1 MPALAAMLST
11 AVSQAA
17 VLTPEAALERA
28 LESASPAHRIKAK
41 SPNAYKLTYN
51 SGDVFVFTT
60 AGSGYLAVP
69 ADDCAPAVLGYS
81 TSGSVDAASMPPAM
95 KWWLGEY
102 GRQLR
107 AAGASATAA
116 RGASVE
122 RAKIWPMLTS
132 EWNQSAPFND
142 MCPEIDGKRAVTGC
156 VATALAQVMRY
167 HQWPEHGTG
176 RNAYTSGGSDVS
188 LDFSS
193 VTFDWADMADT
204 YAAASADAVA
214 NGAVAQLMFACGV
227 AVDMQYGTSESGA
240 SVFAV
245 AKAMSEYFGYDAAVR
260 YVSRD
265 YYGLE
270 EWEDYVYSQ
279 LRDYGPVQ
287 YSGQSNDGAHSFVCD
302 GYDADGYFHINWGWG
317 GMSDGYFLLAALD
330 PEQQGVGG
338 STSGYN
344 FDQSVIA
351 CVSKPKPG
359 SVPYINMLMEGTF
372 AASPS
377 SVALGE
383 QLLVEGE
390 TFNFS
395 TVDVSGTPGL
405 KLVDESGATV
415 YAPGAAVSDLRPLS
429 GIGSYY
435 VTLPSELAE
444 GTYTATP
451 AFYTSYG
458 QWQDIPVRI
467 SGPQSLTVT
476 VANDVATISE
486 APAATVRAIDF
497 RLLSEL
503 YEGQQMHLGAELVNE
518 GNEEFY
524 GAVAPVLVNSSG
536 SVVAMGESYPVDLE
550 SGESAPFDYT
560 GTFDRFDSTDKPAS
574 GSYTLYIIDANTY
587 RPVSEGI
594 EVTWNELAE
603 SPEIVIE
610 DLGIENPEYI
620 KADDV
625 TFTAKVTCKSG
636 YFGGTYTVAVFP
648 YSTESVT
655 SVASFTSAPVFLKAG
670 ESATVKASGAING
683 ALPGERYMAAVF
695 ESSRQMTAPVVFTIG
710 GLTGIDR
717 LDYAVPAVYPAI
729 TDGPVSIVG
738 AEITGAAVYNAS
750 GALVGQFGAGTVEID
765 LSPYAAGVY
774 LVELRY
780 GPDGGLCAVD
790 RVVKR

>member
-1 MPALAAMLST
+1 MPALAVMLST
-11 AVSQAA
+11 AVSQAT
-17 VLTPEAALERA
+17 VLTPEAALDRA
-28 LESASPAHRIKAK
+28 LENASLSHRIKAK
-41 SPNAYKLTYN
+41 SPKAYKLTYN
-51 SGDVFVFTT
+51 SGDVYVFSTT
-60 AGSGYLAVP
+60 GSGYLALP
-69 ADDCAPAVLGYS
+69 ADDRAPAVLGYS
-81 TSGSVDAASMPPAM
+81 TNGSADAASMPPAM

-102 GRQLR
+102 SRQLR
-107 AAGASATAA
+107 AAGVSVQTARSASA
-116 RGASVE
+116 E

-132 EWNQSAPFND
+132 EWNQRAPFND

-156 VATALAQVMRY
+156 VATAMAQVMRY

-176 RNAYTSGGSDVS
+176 RNEYTSAGTDVS

-204 YAAASADAVA
+204 YAASSADAVA

-287 YSGQSNDGAHSFVCD
+287 YSGQSNDGGHSFVCD
-302 GYDADGYFHINWGWG
+302 GYDAGGYFHINWGWG
-317 GMSDGYFLLAALD
+317 GMSDGYFLLTALE
-330 PEQQGVGG
+330 PGQQGIGG

-344 FDQSVIA
+344 FDQSIIA
-351 CVSKPKPG
+351 CVSKPKGG
-359 SVPYINMLMEGTF
+359 SVPYINMLMEGSL
-372 AASPS
+372 AASPE

-383 QLLVEGE
+383 QLLVQGE

-395 TVDVSGTPGL
+395 TVNVSGTPGL
-405 KLVDESGATV
+405 KLVDQSGTV
-415 YAPGAAVSDLRPLS
+415 FYASGSPVSDLKPLS

-435 VTLPSELAE
+435 VTLPSDLAE

-458 QWQDIPVRI
+458 QWQDVPVRI
-467 SGPQSLTVT
+467 SGPQSFKVT
-476 VANDVATISE
+476 VANDLATISE
-486 APAATVRAIDF
+486 NTAATVRAIDF

-503 YEGQQMHLGAELVNE
+503 YDGQQMHLGAELVNP
-518 GNEEFY
+518 GSEEFY

-536 SVVAMGESYPVDLE
+536 SVVAMGESYPVDLG
-550 SGESAPFDYT
+550 SGESAPFDYI
-560 GTFDRFDSTDKPAS
+560 GTFDRFDSSGKPAS

-594 EVTWNELAE
+594 AVTWNEATE

-610 DLGIENPEYI
+610 DLAIENSEYVN
-620 KADDV
+620 ADNV
-625 TFTAKVTCKSG
+625 TFTAKVSCKSG
-636 YFGGTYTVAVFP
+636 YFGGTYTIAVFP

-655 SVASFTSAPVFLKAG
+655 SVASFTSEPVFLKAG
-670 ESATVKASGAING
+670 ESAAVKASGAING
-683 ALPGERYMAAVF
+683 AMPGERYMAAVF
-695 ESSRQMTAPVVFTIG
+695 EASRQQTAPIVFTIG
-710 GLTGIDR
+710 GSTGIDS
-717 LDYAVPAVYPAI
+717 LESTVPAVYPAI

-738 AEITGAAVYNAS
+738 TEITGATVYTAS
-750 GALVGQFGAGTVEID
+750 GATVGRFGAGTVEID
-765 LSPYAAGVY
+765 LSPYTAGVY
-774 LVELRY
+774 LIELRY
-780 GPDGGLCAVD
+780 GPDGGQRTVD